1 MFTVYFRHR
10 HYTFI
15 IEKIPAVGKTSYG
28 RDFVF
33 EQKSSE
39 NLGISI

>member
-1 MFTVYFRHR
+1 M
-10 HYTFI
+10 I
-15 IEKIPAVGKTSYG
+15 PNIKIPAVGKVSYG

-39 NLGISI
+39 NFGTSK

>member
-1 MFTVYFRHR
+1 MSFLTILNR
-10 HYTFI
+10 
-15 IEKIPAVGKTSYG
+15 KIPAVGKASYG

-39 NLGISI
+39 NFGISK